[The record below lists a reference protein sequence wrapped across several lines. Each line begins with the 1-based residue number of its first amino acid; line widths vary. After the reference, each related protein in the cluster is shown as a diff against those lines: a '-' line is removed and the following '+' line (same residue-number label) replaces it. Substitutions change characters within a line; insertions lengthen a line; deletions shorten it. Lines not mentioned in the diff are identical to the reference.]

1 MRISDWSSDVCSSDL
16 RGAGRVKRVVDAI
29 LAFLD
34 LDFGRAADLDHGHTA
49 GELGETLLELLA
61 IVIAGGVF
69 DLGTD
74 RFGTA
79 LDRVGITGAI
89 DERGVVLV
97 DRDALGGAE
106 PAERDVF
113 ELDPQIPVETFA
125 LSQTREDIG

>member
-49 GELGETLLELLA
+49 GELGETPLELLA

-69 DLGTD
+69 ALGTD
-74 RFGTA
+74 HFGTA
-79 LDRVGITGAI
+79 LSRVGLTGAI
-89 DERGVVLV
+89 GARGVVPF
-97 DRDALGGAE
+97 DRDRSDDRRVRQRGV
-106 PAERDVF
+106 R
-113 ELDPQIPVETFA
+113 
-125 LSQTREDIG
+125 SC